1 MTLMDLLARQFGRG
15 TKSSLYNRL
24 ATRMRASLKAG
35 PLEAGTKSVSGLDD
49 RALVEALR
57 RNEPWARTA
66 LIEKYEP
73 HIERVVAGALGL
85 DPDLADIIQDV
96 FVRVLEGIHQLKDP
110 GALRGWIGTLAV
122 FTARGHI
129 RKRRRWRWIRFLAP
143 QDVPEVPAVPH
154 NPEASATM
162 RAMYRVLDTLPAEE
176 RLVFTLRFM
185 AELELTEVA
194 AACGVSL
201 ATIKRRLSRA
211 EARFQEVACQDP
223 LLSERLAGRSRVR
236 R

>member
-1 MTLMDLLARQFGRG
+1 MPA
-15 TKSSLYNRL
+15 
-24 ATRMRASLKAG
+24 ASA
-35 PLEAGTKSVSGLDD
+35 LDD

-57 RNEPWARTA
+57 RDEPWARTA
-66 LIEKYEP
+66 LVEKYEA

-110 GALRGWIGTLAV
+110 AALRGWIGTLAV

-129 RKRRRWRWIRFLAP
+129 RRRRRWRWIRFLAP
-143 QDVPEVPAVPH
+143 QDVPEMPAAPH

-162 RAMYRVLDTLPAEE
+162 RAMYRVLDALPADE
-176 RLVFTLRFM
+176 RMVFTLRFM
-185 AELELTEVA
+185 SELELTEVA
-194 AACGVSL
+194 AACRVSL

-211 EARFQEVACQDP
+211 EARFQEVAQREP
-223 LLSERLAGRSRVR
+223 LLSDRLMGRGR
-236 R
+236 RKRI

>member
-1 MTLMDLLARQFGRG
+1 
-15 TKSSLYNRL
+15 
-24 ATRMRASLKAG
+24 MRASVKAG
-35 PLEAGTKSVSGLDD
+35 PWEPGGMSVSAGFDD

-57 RNEPWARTA
+57 REEPWARAA
-66 LIEKYEP
+66 LVEKYEP

-110 GALRGWIGTLAV
+110 AALRGWIGTLAV

-129 RKRRRWRWIRFLAP
+129 RRRRRWRWIRFVAP
-143 QDVPEVPAVPH
+143 QDVPEVPAAPH
-154 NPEASATM
+154 NPEATATM
-162 RAMYRVLDTLPAEE
+162 RAMYRALDALPADE
-176 RLVFTLRFM
+176 RMVFTLRFM

-194 AACGVSL
+194 AACKVSL

-211 EARFQEVACQDP
+211 EARFQEVAKLDP
-223 LLSERLAGRSRVR
+223 LLSERMGGRSRVR
-236 R
+236 RT